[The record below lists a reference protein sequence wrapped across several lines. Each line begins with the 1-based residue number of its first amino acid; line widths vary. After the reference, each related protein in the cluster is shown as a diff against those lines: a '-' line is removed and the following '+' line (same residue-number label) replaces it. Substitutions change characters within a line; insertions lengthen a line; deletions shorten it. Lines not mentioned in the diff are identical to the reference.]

1 MGESRVSGG
10 DKRSI
15 GRRCHELRVVDR
27 DAAWRIVYRL
37 DADADVDVDA
47 VVIADVFKKV
57 TRTTPRTVV
66 DRCLTRLRRYDELA
80 RDER

>member
-1 MGESRVSGG
+1 MGASRVGGG

-37 DADADVDVDA
+37 DADA